1 MWALQFT
8 CIKLVQNQVGPL
20 FTVWGPMTLAT
31 IMLYPLIRFEPRQQG
46 ERHFQKRRW
55 LTYLALA
62 GFGVVPGQVL
72 MTWGTRASLASD
84 AAILNLTLPILT
96 AFFAFLF
103 LGERMTS
110 VRWISFSI
118 AIAGVLLCSGRA
130 AHARYDYRRNTG
142 ARQHSAHHTLGRSQS
157 SYRCLGRL

>member
-1 MWALQFT
+1 MWALQLT

-31 IMLYPLIRFEPRQQG
+31 IMLYPLIRLEPREEG
-46 ERHFQKRRW
+46 EQRQEKRRW

-72 MTWGTRASLASD
+72 MTWRTRSSLASD

-96 AFFAFLF
+96 AFFRFPLPRRTDDRRAMDQFL
-103 LGERMTS
+103 
-110 VRWISFSI
+110 
-118 AIAGVLLCSGRA
+118 
-130 AHARYDYRRNTG
+130 HRNCWSTPLF
-142 ARQHSAHHTLGRSQS
+142 RH
-157 SYRCLGRL
+157 